1 MEFNQSRITVTDTAL
16 MPILD
21 WIIAEWQPGCKVV
34 SFEARE
40 LVVLESRQTSRW

>member
-21 WIIAEWQPGCKVV
+21 WIIAEWRPGCKVV
-34 SFEARE
+34 SLEARQA
-40 LVVLESRQTSRW
+40 VVWESRQQGR